1 MKIRSLCLSFTVVC
15 MALPAGLLANPG
27 IQFETNF
34 FDFGHLS
41 GVESVSGSFK
51 FKNVG
56 DAVLKLN
63 PPHPSCG
70 CTDAKATPDNL
81 APGESGVITFKIN
94 LDHPMVKGEKTIT
107 IVSND
112 PQTPSITLR
121 AQLEYDPLYTI
132 AEKSIR
138 VSVPAAKSDATESL
152 TITRPD
158 DQPLGIDRITT
169 SHDWISAVVDEKTG
183 LLNVTVKRSPQ
194 VPPHFTGTLKLWNSK
209 LGTVPVRT
217 ITVIGELEGELAAS
231 PSGVYWV
238 LSDQGSDLK
247 AYPAAALSKS
257 VQLKSI
263 LGHDVEI
270 KNAKCT
276 IKGTRV
282 QVVTKEPGK
291 VFDLVLKLDEIP
303 HGFVTGKVTLE
314 TSLASLPQ
322 MEVPVTI
329 SVFKQ

>member
-1 MKIRSLCLSFTVVC
+1 MKIRTLCLSVALVC
-15 MALPAGLLANPG
+15 LALPVSLQAGPR

-34 FDFGHLS
+34 LDFGHLA

-56 DAVLKLN
+56 DAVLKLG

-70 CTDAKATPDNL
+70 CTDAKAIPDNL
-81 APGESGVITFKIN
+81 IPGASGVITFKIN

-112 PQTPSITLR
+112 PQTPSIVLR
-121 AQLEYDPLYTI
+121 AQLEYDQVYLI
-132 AEKSIR
+132 AEKSVS

-169 SHDWISAVVDEKTG
+169 SHEWISAAVDEKAG
-183 LLNVTVKRSPQ
+183 LINVTVKRSPQ
-194 VPPHFTGTLKLWNSK
+194 VPPHFTGMMKLWNSK
-209 LGTVPVRT
+209 FGTVPVRT

-231 PSGVYWV
+231 PRGVYWV
-238 LSDQGSDLK
+238 IADQGNDLK
-247 AYPAAALSKS
+247 AYPVTALSKS
-257 VQLKSI
+257 VQLKSV

-270 KNAKCT
+270 KNAKCN
-276 IKGTRV
+276 IKGTSV
-282 QVVTKEPGK
+282 QVVAKEPGK
-291 VFDLVLKLDEIP
+291 VFDLVLKLDEVP